1 MATTRS
7 KLPSLGNAAGTV
19 TKGLLKMGMNLAK
32 TAGKIYKAVVGPE
45 QEQTYGWTSQF
56 FPKKMKDDKNK
67 KVDRMSNNLSRNLGP
82 LSDINSQEI
91 LEFMKENY
99 ADEERY
105 RQVQRSFM
113 EERANEEEKR
123 HKELVTALK
132 KFTDTKT
139 TATAVKPEE
148 GGGILDMI
156 RNMFKAFEEKIKGM
170 VDAALSG
177 IDMFRK
183 GALLA
188 NLLRFL
194 GSPIFPILLGVT
206 GILGLAQLLSAAVKF
221 MPDYS
226 KLTAEEAKAALEGND
241 PGLIKKYGGREKL
254 MEIIDREKQLAKEAL
269 AGENLTE
276 EQRAKYQKIV
286 DLAVV
291 PQTETQLGNVPP
303 RPDTTGGKNKA
314 DAKFWDNKFGET
326 HNPDGTPKVKTS
338 AKPLAPGSE
347 ESTAG
352 AGRGSG
358 QYEDFLARMDEQET
372 GGQASFGV
380 RPQGMKSV
388 PTSPSPAIQLTNPPS
403 PATQLTNPPSPVAQ
417 LTDMNLDLEMFS
429 DRTGGAGAPIIQ
441 QSNTQSAQNEPPIP
455 STATQRDEE
464 PMSSKVFKD
473 QRSRARA
480 Y

>member
-1 MATTRS
+1 
-7 KLPSLGNAAGTV
+7 
-19 TKGLLKMGMNLAK
+19 
-32 TAGKIYKAVVGPE
+32 
-45 QEQTYGWTSQF
+45 
-56 FPKKMKDDKNK
+56 
-67 KVDRMSNNLSRNLGP
+67 
-82 LSDINSQEI
+82 
-91 LEFMKENY
+91 
-99 ADEERY
+99 
-105 RQVQRSFM
+105 
-113 EERANEEEKR
+113 
-123 HKELVTALK
+123 
-132 KFTDTKT
+132 
-139 TATAVKPEE
+139 
-148 GGGILDMI
+148 MI

-188 NLLRFL
+188 NLLKFL

-241 PGLIKKYGGREKL
+241 AGLIKNYGGREKL
-254 MEIIDREKQLAKEAL
+254 MEIIDREKKLAKEAL
-269 AGENLTE
+269 DSEENLTE
-276 EQRAKYQKIV
+276 EQRAKYQKV
-286 DLAVV
+286 LDLAVV
-291 PQTETQLGNVPP
+291 PQTETQLSNVPP
-303 RPDTTGGKNKA
+303 RPDTTGGKNMDRA
-314 DAKFWDNKFGET
+314 RRWDARFGET
-326 HNPDGTPKVKTS
+326 HNPDGTPKIQKVS
-338 AKPLAPGSE
+338 KPLVPGSE

-358 QYEDFLARMDEQET
+358 QYEDFLARMDEQQT

-380 RPQGMKSV
+380 
-388 PTSPSPAIQLTNPPS
+388 LPP
-403 PATQLTNPPSPVAQ
+403 PPSPVAQ
-417 LTDMNLDLEMFS
+417 LTDMNRDLEMFS
-429 DRTGGAGAPIIQ
+429 VPTGGAGAPIIQ

-473 QRSRARA
+473 QRNRARA